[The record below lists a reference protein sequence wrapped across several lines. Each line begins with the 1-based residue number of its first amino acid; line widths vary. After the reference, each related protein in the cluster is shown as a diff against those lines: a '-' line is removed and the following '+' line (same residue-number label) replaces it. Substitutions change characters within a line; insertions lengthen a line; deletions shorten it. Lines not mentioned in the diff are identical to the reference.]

1 MILYFNSKITAEN
14 LTQNYARGDY
24 FFPIVYPKKNFNNI
38 SKYKVLCDTLTTY
51 SAINFTKV
59 IINIEIDEITLEEQT
74 EFKLFVHDLFKT
86 KNLILF
92 FTRPSTIKTWISD
105 IESYKSELNF
115 NEPVLVVMNHDH
127 PFVDYQTTTFLNCIQ
142 TIFKSDSSNRYKV
155 FYYSHSPEVCDWVI
169 NGRGEVSFNEFKNGI
184 YVSSEINY
192 WIDSI
197 VVMTF
202 ETLLHIFKSAIYNDI
217 EYIGRIDW
225 PGVKYKKLNLKGY
238 AFCREFFRHYDGYNH
253 VTGLHLFDAFKPSEL
268 PRIAFVDTKNSE
280 EVLDFYYHLWRI
292 NFLLAL
298 KTKLKKASFW
308 KNSKKDILVNF
319 LEESFDIFEGSYL
332 DQDVLSG
339 LINPAEKSFLSLSL
353 RNRVYYFANSIFNE
367 VCIDINIEKTS
378 YQNQLVKSFKY
389 FVGFLYYLKKIN
401 AKYFKKD

>member
-1 MILYFNSKITAEN
+1 M
-14 LTQNYARGDY
+14 
-24 FFPIVYPKKNFNNI
+24 
-38 SKYKVLCDTLTTY
+38 
-51 SAINFTKV
+51 
-59 IINIEIDEITLEEQT
+59 
-74 EFKLFVHDLFKT
+74 
-86 KNLILF
+86 
-92 FTRPSTIKTWISD
+92 
-105 IESYKSELNF
+105 
-115 NEPVLVVMNHDH
+115 
-127 PFVDYQTTTFLNCIQ
+127 
-142 TIFKSDSSNRYKV
+142 
-155 FYYSHSPEVCDWVI
+155 
-169 NGRGEVSFNEFKNGI
+169 
-184 YVSSEINY
+184 
-192 WIDSI
+192 
-197 VVMTF
+197 
-202 ETLLHIFKSAIYNDI
+202 
-217 EYIGRIDW
+217 
-225 PGVKYKKLNLKGY
+225 
-238 AFCREFFRHYDGYNH
+238 
-253 VTGLHLFDAFKPSEL
+253 
-268 PRIAFVDTKNSE
+268 
-280 EVLDFYYHLWRI
+280 WRI